1 MTNELDDKH
10 CPFCKKENSCM
21 AQSTPNSCWCNEVK
35 VPAEL
40 QKLVPI
46 EWQHKSCICA
56 ACVTRFNQDPSA
68 FQIKTVT
75 K

>member
-1 MTNELDDKH
+1 
-10 CPFCKKENSCM
+10 M
-21 AQSTPNSCWCNEVK
+21 AQNSPNTCWCNEVK

-40 QKLVPI
+40 QKLIPI
-46 EWQHKSCICA
+46 EWQHRSCICA

-68 FQIKTVT
+68 FQYKTVT